1 MSDLTEFDDLQL
13 KLSDSDR
20 GEGATHAESTSSE
33 ARAFISKETEH
44 FDREFARTRRLRQGG
59 HRPRERV

>member
-13 KLSDSDR
+13 KSSDTDR

-33 ARAFISKETEH
+33 ARASASGGTS
-44 FDREFARTRRLRQGG
+44 RRPVLACRTGG
-59 HRPRERV
+59 CSGLSSTLN